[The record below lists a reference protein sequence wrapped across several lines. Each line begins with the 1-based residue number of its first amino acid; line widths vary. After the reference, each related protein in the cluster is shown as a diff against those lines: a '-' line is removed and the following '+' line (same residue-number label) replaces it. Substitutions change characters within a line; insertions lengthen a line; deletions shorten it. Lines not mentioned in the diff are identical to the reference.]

1 MPGTHLPLV
10 GRWRHLE
17 VRVEIV
23 EVVEEVLEVVA
34 HDVEQLVEL
43 VVLRRKVEAGR
54 QGPYGHWETG

>member
-1 MPGTHLPLV
+1 V